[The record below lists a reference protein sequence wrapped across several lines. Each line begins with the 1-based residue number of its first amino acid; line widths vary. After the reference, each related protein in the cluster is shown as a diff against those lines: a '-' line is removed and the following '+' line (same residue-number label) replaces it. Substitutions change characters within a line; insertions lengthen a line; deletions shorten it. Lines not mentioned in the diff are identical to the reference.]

1 MDSINL
7 LVWLPT
13 LMICII
19 LLLDGKNIVKRFDS
33 WEDCIKK
40 FIPHMSNTGGLLFFI
55 FAVSNIITKLG
66 LGDDVV
72 AILDKMNL
80 SPIVTLIVVYLL
92 VAVVA
97 RPLSS
102 TATLTA
108 VGVVGHA
115 ILVASASTP

>member
-40 FIPHMSNTGGLLFFI
+40 FIPHNPTP
-55 FAVSNIITKLG
+55 A
-66 LGDDVV
+66 
-72 AILDKMNL
+72 ACC
-80 SPIVTLIVVYLL
+80 
-92 VAVVA
+92 
-97 RPLSS
+97 SS
-102 TATLTA
+102 SLR
-108 VGVVGHA
+108 
-115 ILVASASTP
+115 